1 MKLLEIFRNFALPDA
16 VDIVLVALVIYQ
28 MFLIIRGT
36 RALQILIGLTLIF
49 IVYAGSGFLNLG
61 ALNWMLDKFITSIIL
76 VIVVLFQ
83 ADIRRALARFGK
95 NPFATSAFETG
106 EEFVDE
112 LVRSVNA
119 LVHRRI
125 GAIIVVERETGLSE
139 YIEEGVKLDAEL
151 CRELVVSIFLPSS
164 PIHDGAIIIRK
175 GRIVAAGCFFPLATD
190 IELEKDLG
198 TRHRASIGISEE
210 TDAVVLVVSEERA
223 EVSMVFEG
231 RISFNLS
238 SEELSDKMHRL
249 LS

>member
-1 MKLLEIFRNFALPDA
+1 MRELEIFRGFNITDVIDILFVA
-16 VDIVLVALVIYQ
+16 VVVYQ
-28 MFLIIRGT
+28 IILIIRGT
-36 RALQILIGLTLIF
+36 RAIQILFGLAFIFVLYLVSGSLELNTLHW
-49 IVYAGSGFLNLG
+49 VLDQFLG
-61 ALNWMLDKFITSIIL
+61 SIIL

-95 NPFATSAFETG
+95 YPFASTHYEAG

-112 LVRSVNA
+112 LVRSINA

-125 GAIIVVERETGLSE
+125 GAILVIERETGLSE
-139 YIEEGVKLDAEL
+139 YIEEGVKLDAEV
-151 CRELVVSIFLPSS
+151 CRELIVSIFLPSS
-164 PIHDGAIIIRK
+164 PIHDGAVIIRK

-198 TRHRASIGISEE
+198 TRHRAAIGVSEE

-223 EVSMVFEG
+223 EVSLVFEG

-238 SEELSDKMHRL
+238 SEELSDRLHRL
-249 LS
+249 LG

>member
-1 MKLLEIFRNFALPDA
+1 MRELEIFRGFNITDVIDILFVA
-16 VDIVLVALVIYQ
+16 VVVYQ
-28 MFLIIRGT
+28 IILIIRGT
-36 RALQILIGLTLIF
+36 RAIQILFGLAFIFVLYLVSGSLELNTLHW
-49 IVYAGSGFLNLG
+49 VLDQFLG
-61 ALNWMLDKFITSIIL
+61 SIIL

-95 NPFATSAFETG
+95 YPFASAHYEAG

-112 LVRSVNA
+112 FVRSINA

-125 GAIIVVERETGLSE
+125 GAILVIERETGLSE
-139 YIEEGVKLDAEL
+139 YIEEGVKLDAEV
-151 CRELVVSIFLPSS
+151 CRELIVSIFLPSS
-164 PIHDGAIIIRK
+164 PIHDGAVIIRK

-198 TRHRASIGISEE
+198 TRHRAAIGVSEE

-223 EVSMVFEG
+223 EVSLVFEG

-238 SEELSDKMHRL
+238 SEELADRLHRL
-249 LS
+249 LG

>member
-1 MKLLEIFRNFALPDA
+1 MRLIEIFKGFSFIDTI
-16 VDIVLVALVIYQ
+16 DILLVALVVYQ
-28 MFLIIRGT
+28 IILIIRGT
-36 RALQILIGLTLIF
+36 RAFQILIGLAFIFLVYLVSRSLEFNTLHWILDR
-49 IVYAGSGFLNLG
+49 FLG
-61 ALNWMLDKFITSIIL
+61 SIIL

-95 NPFATSAFETG
+95 NPFAVTSYEAG

-164 PIHDGAIIIRK
+164 PIHDGAVIIRK

-198 TRHRASIGISEE
+198 TRHRAAIGISEE

-223 EVSMVFEG
+223 EVSLVFEG
-231 RISFNLS
+231 SISFNLS
-238 SEELSDKMHRL
+238 SVDLADRLHRL
-249 LS
+249 LG

>member
-1 MKLLEIFRNFALPDA
+1 MKLIEIFRNFGLPDV
-16 VDIVLVALVIYQ
+16 VDILLVALIIYQ

-36 RALQILIGLTLIF
+36 RALQILLGLFLVF
-49 IVYAGSGFLNLG
+49 AVYAISGLLELG

-95 NPFATSAFETG
+95 NPFAVSAYEAG

-125 GAIIVVERETGLSE
+125 GAIIVVEKETGLSE
-139 YIEEGVKLDAEL
+139 YIDEGVQLDAEV
-151 CRELVVSIFLPSS
+151 CRELIVSIFLPSS
-164 PIHDGAIIIRK
+164 PIHDGAVIIRK

-223 EVSMVFEG
+223 EVSMVYEG

-238 SEELSDKMHRL
+238 SEELSDKLNRL
-249 LS
+249 LG